1 MSDQDSLTNLV
12 IYATPQGRMVHVE
25 ETCPQLLKAP
35 SSQPA
40 DLTFQEGTPIDPSG
54 SKHDQELQDPCRE
67 ILMVCISELHESD
80 DDSMERLNLDD
91 YNSDDYDEYFFDN
104 MEATPTTIT

>member
-1 MSDQDSLTNLV
+1 M
-12 IYATPQGRMVHVE
+12 PQE
-25 ETCPQLLKAP
+25 ETRPQTLKAP

-40 DLTFQEGTPIDPSG
+40 DLPFQEGTPIDPSG

-80 DDSMERLNLDD
+80 DDLMERLNLHD
-91 YNSDDYDEYFFDN
+91 YNSDDYDEYLSEH
-104 MEATPTTIT
+104 METTPPAVTEV